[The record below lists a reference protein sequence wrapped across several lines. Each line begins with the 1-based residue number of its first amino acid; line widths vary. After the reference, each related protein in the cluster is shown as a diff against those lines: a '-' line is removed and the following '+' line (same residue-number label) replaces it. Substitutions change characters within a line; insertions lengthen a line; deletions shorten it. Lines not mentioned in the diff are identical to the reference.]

1 MFKDIMGINDKDI
14 DKCLSYFVAQVRNKS
29 RQDYK
34 PNTLYEIICSIQHF
48 MRKEGRI
55 MIFFNEKEYALE
67 LKMKELSSR
76 GLGLDKKMEK
86 KKL

>member
-1 MFKDIMGINDKDI
+1 MFKGIMGIKDKDI

-34 PNTLYEIICSIQHF
+34 PNTVYEIICSIQHF

-55 MIFFNEKEYALE
+55 MSFF
-67 LKMKELSSR
+67 MKR
-76 GLGLDKKMEK
+76 NTKD
-86 KKL
+86 